1 MPLGHSLPNLDALY
15 AQAACGLL
23 LTEEDGT
30 IRHTNHTFCQWT
42 GHEPAD
48 LVDKRK
54 LASLFSMGAQIF
66 HQTHWAPLLH
76 MQGSVAEVKL
86 DVLHR
91 DGRAI
96 PMVMNALRRQH
107 PEGVFHEIAVFVAE
121 DRNKYEKELLL
132 ARRRAD
138 ELLVEVNRQRA
149 LAEDR
154 ALFAEQMVGIVS
166 HDLRNPLS
174 VIRMSAAILNSADL
188 PDPQR
193 ASIDR
198 VVRSVDRAQR
208 LISDLLDFTAARIGT
223 GLPIRPKPADMHAV
237 VSDALAD
244 LRISHPGLQVTRVIE
259 GIGPCTVDIDRLQQL
274 VVNLVVNAVTH
285 GAKNRPITVRTAIE
299 AASFV
304 VAVHNEGDPIPGAL
318 LERLFDPMTRGTSD
332 SASNSIGMGLYIV
345 REIARA
351 HGGSVAVESTAG
363 NGTMMTAVFPCHAV
377 RGSAPSR

>member
-1 MPLGHSLPNLDALY
+1 LAHTLPNLDALY

-23 LTEEDGT
+23 LTQEDGT
-30 IRHTNHTFCQWT
+30 IRLTNQTFCRWI
-42 GHEPAD
+42 GYEPAE
-48 LVDKRK
+48 LVGKRK

-96 PMVMNALRRQH
+96 PMVMNAVRRQH
-107 PEGVFHEIAVFVAE
+107 AEGVFHEIAVFVAE

-138 ELLVEVNRQRA
+138 ELLVEVKRQRA

-174 VIRMSAAILNSADL
+174 VIRMSAAILSAAEL

-223 GLPIRPKPADMHAV
+223 GLPIRSKPADMHAV

-259 GIGPCTVDIDRLQQL
+259 GTGSCTVDTDRLQQL

-285 GAKNRPITVRTAIE
+285 GAKDRPVTVRTAIE
-299 AASFV
+299 GDSFIV
-304 VAVHNEGDPIPGAL
+304 TVHNEGEPIASEL
-318 LERLFDPMTRGTSD
+318 LPRLFDPMTRGTSD
-332 SASNSIGMGLYIV
+332 PASRSIGLGLYIV

-351 HGGSVAVESTAG
+351 HGGSVAVESTAR
-363 NGTMMTAVFPCHAV
+363 NGTTLTAVFPCHAV
-377 RGSAPSR
+377 SPRPSP

>member
-1 MPLGHSLPNLDALY
+1 LSQTLPHLDALY

-30 IRHTNHTFCQWT
+30 IRHTNETFCQWT
-42 GHEPAD
+42 GYEPAE
-48 LVDKRK
+48 LVGKRK

-107 PEGVFHEIAVFVAE
+107 PEGLFHEIAVFVAE
-121 DRNKYEKELLL
+121 DRNMYEKELLL

-138 ELLVEVNRQRA
+138 ELLEEVNGQRA

-174 VIRMSAAILNSADL
+174 VVRMSAAAMAHTELSEL
-188 PDPQR
+188 QR
-193 ASIDR
+193 VSVER
-198 VVRSVDRAQR
+198 VTRSVDRAQR
-208 LISDLLDFTAARIGT
+208 LISDLLDFTAARIGS
-223 GLPIRPKPADMHAV
+223 GLPVRPKPADVHAV
-237 VSDALAD
+237 VSDAVAD
-244 LRISHPGLQVTRVIE
+244 LRISHPGLQVARVIE
-259 GIGPCTVDIDRLQQL
+259 GAGPCTTDVDRLQQL
-274 VVNLVVNAVTH
+274 VVNIVVNAATH
-285 GAKNRPITVRTAIE
+285 GAKGRPITVRTAIE
-299 AASFV
+299 AASFT
-304 VAVHNEGDPIPGAL
+304 VAVHNEGEPIDSAL
-318 LERLFDPMTRGTSD
+318 LPRLFEPMTRGASD
-332 SASNSIGMGLYIV
+332 PVSRSIGLGLYIV

-351 HGGSVAVESTAG
+351 HGGTVSVESAAG
-363 NGTMMTAVFPCHAV
+363 RGTTLTAVLPRQAV
-377 RGSAPSR
+377 GQNPS